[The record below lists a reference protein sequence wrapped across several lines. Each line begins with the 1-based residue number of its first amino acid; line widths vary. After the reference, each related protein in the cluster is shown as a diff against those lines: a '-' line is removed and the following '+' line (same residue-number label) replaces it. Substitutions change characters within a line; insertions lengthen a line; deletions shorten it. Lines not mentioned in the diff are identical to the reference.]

1 MSDIFENVQ
10 PMVHKSRISVPYH
23 WWAGETASRFF
34 IGLRDEQKIQG
45 TRCAKCKKV
54 FLPPRKTCPVCFTP
68 NEEWV
73 EISPRGTLL
82 TYTVVRRQ
90 LASLPKKPPVIYG
103 LIKLEGA
110 DTAFLHILDKI
121 RPEDVKIGMKVEAR
135 FAEKRSGTIF
145 DIEYFKPLK

>member
-1 MSDIFENVQ
+1 MSDIFKNVA

-34 IGLRDEQKIQG
+34 IALRDEQKILG

-68 NEEWV
+68 NEDWV

-82 TYTVVRRQ
+82 TYTVVRRH

-110 DTAFLHILDKI
+110 DTAFLHILDEI
-121 RPEDVKIGMKVEAR
+121 RPENVKISMKVEAR

-145 DIEYFKPLK
+145 DIKYFKPVK